1 MAFSSLA
8 PRLGLA
14 LLSTFIAVSGGW
26 FLLRALTGEG
36 PTVEFIQDADTFRA
50 ELARRAER
58 GEQSVM
64 EGAAELGEDFGRR
77 LREDLTEADLRML
90 FPQLGRPSNRYV
102 PGVHFGMLPNK
113 SWRRDFSE
121 HSAKRFVRRTNSM
134 GWRED
139 TDPGD
144 APTDLCILVMGDSH
158 TEGVCANSESLAN
171 RFEHRLR
178 EERPNEV
185 VEVWNVATGG
195 FTPTNYMGTLTAY
208 GEMKPHALVLVF
220 YGGNDFRE
228 SLSPWRYLY
237 RRPPGIA
244 PEIDVAPL
252 IEGGNQG
259 VALLGQEL
267 YQVLGFSADPASA
280 NDALRLAQA
289 CGMELDRQCRERG
302 MQFLFVYLPP
312 PSAAQP
318 DRFRERVVAGLV
330 SVGGDPDGLKFSD
343 ILADST
349 LQGLEEAGVATLDL
363 RPAFASAPVSLYWDA
378 DLHLNVEGHELTG
391 QLIYQAFQNLP
402 LR

>member
-1 MAFSSLA
+1 MSSSPLA

-14 LLSTFIAVSGGW
+14 FLSTLIALSGGW
-26 FLLRALTGEG
+26 FLLKARSNEG

-50 ELARRAER
+50 ELARRAANE
-58 GEQSVM
+58 EQVVM
-64 EGAAELGEDFGRR
+64 EGAGELGEDLARR

-90 FPQLGRPSNRYV
+90 FPQLGRQTNRYV

-113 SWRRDFSE
+113 NWKRDFAE
-121 HSAKRFVRRTNSM
+121 HPAKRLVRRTNSM

-139 TDPGD
+139 SDPGE
-144 APTDLCILVMGDSH
+144 APADLCVLVMGDSH

-178 EERPNEV
+178 EEHPDEV

-195 FTPTNYMGTLTAY
+195 FTPANYMGTLAAY
-208 GEMKPHALVLVF
+208 GDMNPHALVLVF

-228 SLSPWRYLY
+228 SLAPWRFLY
-237 RRPPGIA
+237 RRPPGRA
-244 PEIDVAPL
+244 SGIDVSPL
-252 IEGGNQG
+252 IEGGKQG

-267 YQVLGFSADPASA
+267 YQALGLTADPAAA
-280 NDALRLAQA
+280 NDALRLALA

-302 MQFLFVYLPP
+302 MRFLFVYLPP
-312 PSAAQP
+312 PSSAQP
-318 DRFRERVVAGLV
+318 DRFRERVIEGLL
-330 SVGGDPDGLKFSD
+330 SVGGDPDGLKFSN
-343 ILADST
+343 IIADST
-349 LQGLEEAGVATLDL
+349 LQGLKDAGVSTLDL
-363 RPAFASAPVSLYWDA
+363 RPAFASAPVALYWDT
-378 DLHLNVEGHELTG
+378 DLHLNVQGHELTG

>member
-1 MAFSSLA
+1 MPSSPLA

-14 LLSTFIAVSGGW
+14 FLSTLIALSVGW
-26 FLLRALTGEG
+26 FLLKARSNEG

-50 ELARRAER
+50 ELAHRAAN
-58 GEQSVM
+58 GEQVVM
-64 EGAAELGEDFGRR
+64 EGAGELGEDLARR

-90 FPQLGRPSNRYV
+90 FPQLGRQTNRYV

-113 SWRRDFSE
+113 NWKRDFAE
-121 HSAKRFVRRTNSM
+121 HPAKRLFRRTNSM

-139 TDPGD
+139 SDPGE
-144 APTDLCILVMGDSH
+144 APADLCVLVMGDSH

-178 EERPNEV
+178 EERPDDV

-195 FTPTNYMGTLTAY
+195 FTPANYMGTLAAY
-208 GEMKPHALVLVF
+208 GDMNPHALVLVF

-228 SLSPWRYLY
+228 SLAPWRFLY
-237 RRPPGIA
+237 RRPPGRA
-244 PEIDVAPL
+244 SGIDVSPL
-252 IEGGNQG
+252 IEGGKQG

-267 YQVLGFSADPASA
+267 YQALGLTADPAAA
-280 NDALRLAQA
+280 NDALRLALA

-302 MQFLFVYLPP
+302 MRFLFVYLPP
-312 PSAAQP
+312 PSSAQP
-318 DRFRERVVAGLV
+318 DRFRERVIEGLL
-330 SVGGDPDGLKFSD
+330 SVGGDPEGLKFSD
-343 ILADST
+343 IIADST
-349 LQGLEEAGVATLDL
+349 LQGLKDAGVSTLDL
-363 RPAFASAPVSLYWDA
+363 RPAFASAPVALYWDT